1 MAGRAKENLPGGSL
15 KYLCVYLK
23 VRIFKCSYRKS
34 GFIPIWVLRW
44 VSILRWVSSG
54 FASILK
60 WVLIRVHTGHILIS
74 VHIRFGCIIWV
85 WWNYHLSKNT
95 SGWWF
100 GTFFIFPFSEG
111 LKPPI
116 RFVFGYPPA
125 TSTQRSASTAE
136 AISGTLP
143 WNSAALAVKLQA
155 GYLGAAP
162 DLWCSHRRVKQ
173 QKSGG
178 LISENVDFTGN
189 NGWYP
194 WWSAGDTL
202 HTVFMMLCFSMF
214 LVHPWNGHQ

>member
-111 LKPPI
+111 LKPP
-116 RFVFGYPPA
+116 
-125 TSTQRSASTAE
+125 TSPLFTIDSSY
-136 AISGTLP
+136 LP
-143 WNSAALAVKLQA
+143 WRNFEFRQVD
-155 GYLGAAP
+155 LGEP
-162 DLWCSHRRVKQ
+162 PVSDPKRLRLTSVRPQFPRPHIPSNKYRVIQ
-173 QKSGG
+173 DTRGSGG
-178 LISENVDFTGN
+178 GN
-189 NGWYP
+189 PGILLW
-194 WWSAGDTL
+194 
-202 HTVFMMLCFSMF
+202 
-214 LVHPWNGHQ
+214 